1 MLTNLHLVNY
11 KSYQD
16 SEIEIKP
23 ITIFCGGNSSGKTS
37 IIKSILLMKQSFEA
51 SGNNYLL
58 INGPYTNNG
67 LFDDLCRKSSN
78 SKIDTMSISASY
90 CITSPNSSFRDICKS
105 LGMSSRSKHFKSF
118 RIDSEFSFKKN
129 SSFPQIGEI
138 RETSVKFTLCF
149 SDRATKY
156 TSETHT
162 SEIQLVQ
169 YPDGSHY
176 SIRLLNFPIPMYR
189 SSEKDGYPFEFYD
202 RNWDG
207 CTCYFRGMQLVSLYK
222 DGLSKVDTSSLP
234 VIYTLFRVLSTELDK
249 TKYIGPLRET
259 PQRQYFLQDIC
270 SDIGVKGENT
280 ANYLG
285 QFSSQKVNV
294 LLPNQ
299 KIEQSS
305 TLGNAVKEWASCLG
319 IDNLSINNSDIPG
332 VKITQINVGNQ
343 NIVDVGFGISQ
354 VLPILVEGL
363 AIHTG
368 DTLILEQPEIHL
380 HPKMQMEMTDF
391 LISLAKQGK
400 NLIGETHSDHVI
412 NRLVRRALED
422 SELKN
427 LIQIYFIE
435 KNTSSISTLTK
446 VDIDETLGID
456 NAPIGFF
463 DQYASETNQILRIGY
478 SNMNLRR
485 KGDQL

>member
-1 MLTNLHLVNY
+1 MLTKLHLVNY
-11 KSYQD
+11 KSYKNT
-16 SEIEIKP
+16 EIETKP

-51 SGNNYLL
+51 SGNNCLL

-67 LFDDLCRKSSN
+67 LYDDLRRKSKDGN
-78 SKIDTMSISASY
+78 SDEMSISASY
-90 CITSPNSSFRDICKS
+90 NITPSNSSFRDICKS
-105 LGMSSRSKHFKSF
+105 LGMASRSIHFSSF
-118 RIDSEFSFKKN
+118 QIDSNFNFKKN
-129 SSFPQIGEI
+129 LAFPQIGEVK
-138 RETSVKFTLCF
+138 ETSVKFTLNF
-149 SDRATKY
+149 SESATNYTNKTY
-156 TSETHT
+156 TSEIHLTQC
-162 SEIQLVQ
+162 SDE
-169 YPDGSHY
+169 SHY
-176 SIRLLNFPIPMYR
+176 TINLSNFPIPLYAKGKA
-189 SSEKDGYPFEFYD
+189 EYPFEFWN
-202 RNWDG
+202 RTWDE

-222 DGLSKVDTSSLP
+222 DKLSKIDTSALP
-234 VIYTLFRVLSTELDK
+234 VLYTLFRVLSSELDK

-285 QFSSQKVNV
+285 QFYNRSVSA
-294 LLPNQ
+294 LLPNCQ
-299 KIEQSS
+299 SEQST
-305 TLGNAVKEWASCLG
+305 TLGDAVKEWASFLG
-319 IDNLSINNSDIPG
+319 IEDLSIDNSDIPG
-332 VKITQINVGNQ
+332 VKITQINIGDQ

-400 NLIGETHSDHVI
+400 NLIVETHSDHVI

-422 SELKN
+422 SKLKDI
-427 LIQIYFIE
+427 IQIYFIE
-435 KNTSSISTLTK
+435 KDLDNCSILTK
-446 VDIDETLGID
+446 IDIDETLGID
-456 NAPIGFF
+456 NAPVGFF
-463 DQYASETNQILRIGY
+463 DQYASETDQILKIGY
-478 SNMNLRR
+478 SKMRFRQEGKL
-485 KGDQL
+485 